1 MNKKKVNAEE
11 ISALLEAFS
20 NVQKNRL
27 SEFNQSPILKLAVT
41 LINIYVISSIFMYL
55 LLREGVLDQINP
67 VLLNEDFLTLFNG
80 RAYAM
85 FWVLAAMNISLY
97 FNIAFFTVA
106 LCSLIYV
113 LNGTAEYFLV
123 FGGGFS
129 FSEAPY
135 FSVFIL
141 SLPLFIVVML
151 IAVFTYK
158 MDPENA

>member
-85 FWVLAAMNISLY
+85 FWVLAAMNISYISILL
-97 FNIAFFTVA
+97 FSPW
-106 LCSLIYV
+106 LC
-113 LNGTAEYFLV
+113 
-123 FGGGFS
+123 
-129 FSEAPY
+129 
-135 FSVFIL
+135 
-141 SLPLFIVVML
+141 
-151 IAVFTYK
+151 AV
-158 MDPENA
+158 